1 MPGIEQ
7 KLEKSYGFGFLRK
20 INIILKTGQMSQL
33 LEPRV
38 HYYFV
43 FF

>member
-7 KLEKSYGFGFLRK
+7 KLEKSYCFGFLRK
-20 INIILKTGQMSQL
+20 IILKTGQMSQL